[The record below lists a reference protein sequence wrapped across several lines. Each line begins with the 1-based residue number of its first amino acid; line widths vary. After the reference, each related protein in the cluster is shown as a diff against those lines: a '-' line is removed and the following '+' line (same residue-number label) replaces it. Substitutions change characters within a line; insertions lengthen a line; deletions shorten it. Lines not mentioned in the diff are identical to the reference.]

1 MTGDTLTASSTGP
14 DSFSLSEGDDLTL
27 QCLISSNTFQHTHL
41 SVTWYLYGDG
51 EASPRSIISLDR
63 DLTVSLGQGFEGLY
77 QAGLIGLDKL
87 EEATYR
93 LKMAR
98 IELSDTGRIYCHAQE
113 WIQDPDR
120 SWYPISHKDAQA
132 TTLEVKAIG
141 EKHLSVFLLPILSLS
156 PNCVYTSINYL
167 GDCSGL

>member
-41 SVTWYLYGDG
+41 SITWYHHGDR
-51 EASPRSIISLDR
+51 EASPHPIISLDR
-63 DLTVSLGQGFEGLY
+63 DLTVSPGQRFEGRY
-77 QAGLIGLDKL
+77 QAGLIVLDKL

-141 EKHLSVFLLPILSLS
+141 EKHLSVFFASQP
-156 PNCVYTSINYL
+156 
-167 GDCSGL
+167 

>member
-1 MTGDTLTASSTGP
+1 M
-14 DSFSLSEGDDLTL
+14 
-27 QCLISSNTFQHTHL
+27 
-41 SVTWYLYGDG
+41 
-51 EASPRSIISLDR
+51 
-63 DLTVSLGQGFEGLY
+63 TVSLGQGFEGLY

-141 EKHLSVFLLPILSLS
+141 EKHLSVFFASQP
-156 PNCVYTSINYL
+156 
-167 GDCSGL
+167 

>member
-1 MTGDTLTASSTGP
+1 M
-14 DSFSLSEGDDLTL
+14 
-27 QCLISSNTFQHTHL
+27 
-41 SVTWYLYGDG
+41 
-51 EASPRSIISLDR
+51 
-63 DLTVSLGQGFEGLY
+63 SLGQGFEGLY

-98 IELSDTGRIYCHAQE
+98 IELSDAGRISCQAQE

-120 SWYPISHKDAQA
+120 SWYPIAQKDTQP